1 MRFLYVSA
9 GVERLNGLTAAEVLV
24 NPSMLYSQI
33 VEGDRLKVAAAEE
46 ESARNLSPL
55 NIIVQTRHPDSQLRW
70 MHLSSSPRH
79 LADGRILWDG
89 IEIDITERKL
99 AEKAI
104 QTSFAE
110 KEVLLREIYHRTK
123 NNLQVVCSLLNL
135 QSARV
140 SDPLILK
147 AFQDTGNRI
156 QSMALVHEKL
166 YQSKDL
172 SHIDLK
178 DYIKDLANFL
188 LVNYQTEPGKISL
201 QLDLQSVI
209 VNIDTTMPCGLMLNE
224 ILSNAI
230 KYAFPAGRQGT
241 ISIFLSSW
249 EDGGIELKVA
259 DDGVGL
265 PSELDI
271 WNADSLGLKL
281 VISLAQS
288 QLKGKLEVRR
298 EQGTEFRL
306 LFRELDYKPRI

>member
-1 MRFLYVSA
+1 LGSKWQPVPHPNDLP
-9 GVERLNGLTAAEVLV
+9 V
-24 NPSMLYSQI
+24 I
-33 VEGDRLKVAAAEE
+33 EE
-46 ESARNLSPL
+46 QLSRLSPA
-55 NIIVQTRHPDSQLRW
+55 HPVVTIENRIYDAKGEIRW
-70 MHLSSSPRH
+70 VEFSNKAFFSE
-79 LADGRILWDG
+79 DG
-89 IEIDITERKL
+89 IIQQIQSVGRDINDRKR

-104 QTSFAE
+104 QTSLAE

-140 SDPLILK
+140 SDPQILQ

-156 QSMALVHEKL
+156 RSMSLVHEKL

-178 DYIKDLANFL
+178 DYIKDLAHSL
-188 LVNYQTEPGKISL
+188 LLNYQMESGKISL

-224 ILSNAI
+224 IISNAI
-230 KYAFPAGRQGT
+230 KHAFPGGRKGT
-241 ISIFLSSW
+241 ISIFLSSS
-249 EDGGIELKVA
+249 EDGDIELRVA

-271 WNADSLGLKL
+271 WNTDSLGLKL
-281 VISLAQS
+281 INNLAES
-288 QLKGKLEVRR
+288 QLQGKLAVRR

-306 LFRELDYKPRI
+306 LFRELNYKPRI